1 MVVDGGWGGTIYVE
15 EMWDIFLIVQTEFTD
30 LLFTGFE
37 PISFRF
43 EIKK

>member
-1 MVVDGGWGGTIYVE
+1 MCCNTEERCNILLYV
-15 EMWDIFLIVQTEFTD
+15 LTEFTD

-43 EIKK
+43 EIKKVKGKN